1 MRYPEQY
8 QYYCWFA
15 KNKVKEPE
23 LQRLLIV
30 IIQKR
35 KAQLDELQERAYSL
49 FSVSLP
55 SPTTINRLQGGLF

>member
-15 KNKVKEPE
+15 RNKVNEPE

-30 IIQKR
+30 MADHIDR
-35 KAQLDELQERAYSL
+35 K
-49 FSVSLP
+49 SVV
-55 SPTTINRLQGGLF
+55 